1 MTHDLLVGG
10 YSVQQ
15 VGFDP
20 DANGGIGGAYIKH
33 VDNRTVMFDPLCS
46 DLQDSRAVFKF
57 THHTRDWFMQHY
69 PKQAAELRE
78 DGFML
83 DTATDEIISPA
94 FSKSI
99 LLIEC
104 WLREYD
110 SKAGKHR
117 VHMVKLAGGMKL
129 EDSRRVK
136 KRAISHTANIRLLSQ
151 RFLNA
156 KEAASVTVL
165 LTCSA
170 RHRFIPISSIK
181 S

>member
-1 MTHDLLVGG
+1 
-10 YSVQQ
+10 
-15 VGFDP
+15 
-20 DANGGIGGAYIKH
+20 
-33 VDNRTVMFDPLCS
+33 
-46 DLQDSRAVFKF
+46 
-57 THHTRDWFMQHY
+57 MQHY

-136 KRAISHTANIRLLSQ
+136 KEGYFAHGEYP
-151 RFLNA
+151 FV
-156 KEAASVTVL
+156 VTTLFERKGSCLGYGFVDMF
-165 LTCSA
+165 A